1 MLNSSYAI
9 LYQEGL
15 LMHYEVKMAVE
26 FKKMGAIV

>member
-15 LMHYEVKMAVE
+15 LMHSLVKITAE
-26 FKKMGAIV
+26 FRKMGAIV